1 MRETN
6 RRDARDVDGTIQ
18 HLEEAMGIVNI
29 AEQNQGKALLQ
40 CLLANSLYESVAKGL
55 A

>member
-6 RRDARDVDGTIQ
+6 RRDATDADGTMQ
-18 HLEEAMGIVNI
+18 HLEEAIGIVNI
-29 AEQNQGKALLQ
+29 AKQKQGKALLQ
-40 CLLANSLYESVAKGL
+40 CLLANSLYESVAKRL